1 MRRAGFRF
9 GLVSLLLA
17 VTALVAAARALFLV
31 VYMAI
36 AFRLDVDPI
45 SQPLSLYVFVEGG
58 GEAFDSAALSLAAAM
73 VALLLGMIRAGV
85 RVRGAPAAYF
95 SAWALVER
103 CVEHAPDHPDHGLEL
118 GGLTP
123 EDVFEGWLRHDPL
136 AAPVVQSGLRCL
148 GLALG
153 GCLNLLNPDWVSFF
167 GGLSRSWSRFG
178 PALVESVASHSLPA
192 AFAAARFEA
201 SRLEW
206 AGVLGAGGLVL
217 SRTPDI

>member
-1 MRRAGFRF
+1 
-9 GLVSLLLA
+9 
-17 VTALVAAARALFLV
+17 V
-31 VYMAI
+31 VV
-36 AFRLDVDPI
+36 RPNGR
-45 SQPLSLYVFVEGG
+45 PCRCGG
-58 GEAFDSAALSLAAAM
+58 IGCLE
-73 VALLLGMIRAGV
+73 
-85 RVRGAPAAYF
+85 AYF

-103 CVEHAPDHPDHGLEL
+103 CIEHAPDHPDHALDL
-118 GGLTP
+118 DALTP
-123 EDVFEGWLRHDPL
+123 EAVFDGWLRHDPL
-136 AAPVVQSGLRCL
+136 AAPIVQSGLRCL

-192 AFAAARFEA
+192 AFAAARFEP